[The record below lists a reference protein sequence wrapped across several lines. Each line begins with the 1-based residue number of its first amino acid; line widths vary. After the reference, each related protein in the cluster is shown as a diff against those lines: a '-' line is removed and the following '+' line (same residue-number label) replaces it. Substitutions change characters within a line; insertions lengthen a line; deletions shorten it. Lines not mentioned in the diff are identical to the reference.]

1 MNRLKDFTALYR
13 IYRQCN
19 PRLAAIKL
27 AWLLS
32 GD

>member
-1 MNRLKDFTALYR
+1 MKRLKEFRALYL

-27 AWLLS
+27 AWLPS